1 VAENLLNRNFH
12 PKAPNQAWV
21 ADITYVRTATG
32 WLYLAAVLDLYSRKL
47 LAGLRPTVCL
57 LNWYAAP

>member
-1 VAENLLNRNFH
+1 VAETLLNRNVH

-32 WLYLAAVLDLYSRKL
+32 WLYLAAVLDLYSRKVVGW
-47 LAGLRPTVCL
+47 ARADSMPTEP
-57 LNWYAAP
+57 YAAP